1 MTTLIKLRQTN
12 TPGRVPTTGQLEFGE
27 AALNTADGKLFI
39 KKAEFAN
46 TSSFAVS
53 FLNSGGSD
61 WIVQGTDRTGPIVS
75 LDGNIS
81 IQAGDTLTITNNA
94 SGHPLY
100 LKTVAGTGTDD
111 QIFNAIG
118 QGAQGG
124 SDVVW
129 IPNPDQVGT
138 YYYQCSVHSGMVGT
152 ITVSSGTVTESIVEF
167 SADPQDI
174 LNLIKTVDGANSGLD
189 SDLLDGQSGEYYL
202 DYNNFTNVPPAT
214 LDLTLNGKVTG
225 NAFSNTGV
233 MTLTTELA
241 NTGVT
246 AGTYGSASLV
256 PILTIDEDGR
266 ITVANTTSVAGVSAT
281 NWYVANNTFVI
292 QTADGGVF
300 KTPIDE
306 FTNLTVNGD
315 ITVTGTVDGR
325 DIAADG
331 IILDGL
337 ASATTTVNLSGKVT
351 GSAVSNNG
359 VIDITTELAN
369 TGVIAGTYGSASQIP
384 IITVDED
391 GRVTL
396 LSNTAVAGVESFTW
410 ETANNT
416 LRLETGDGTV
426 RFVNVDNFTN
436 LTVNGDIIVT
446 GDVDGRDISVDGAK
460 LDLIEDG
467 ATADQTATE
476 ILNALKTVDG
486 PGSGLNADLLDGAN
500 GDYYLEYS
508 NFTNVPDATF
518 VLNQIKTV
526 DGIGSGLDADLLDGL
541 HASEILSQAAN
552 SAASQIGDGSIQIVA
567 GDALIGGGTFTTNQF
582 TNQVITINHEDV
594 SAQANVDNADGSVL
608 QDINFDTF
616 GHVVGVSS
624 IDLDTRYYTE
634 TELDNG
640 QLDNRYYTE
649 TESDGRFAFQ
659 TITITGANGLTGG
672 GDLSASRTISHAD
685 TSSQANVVFAN
696 TSLAPEF
703 IESVSFDDFGHVVS
717 VTKGIRNY
725 LDQATADARYVNVT
739 GDTMTGD
746 LEVQADIIQDYARL
760 ITLTASSSSVFPA
773 LILQWTG
780 SDYSSGELTIT
791 ATTSLGTQISKM
803 LIVHDGTTAYATE
816 FGNISTTANDL
827 ASFDVGLGSGNVNVV
842 AVNASATPTTYKIFA
857 RLVE

>member
-46 TSSFAVS
+46 TSSFAVD
-53 FLNSGGSD
+53 FLNNGGQD

-81 IQAGDTLTITNNA
+81 IQAGDTLTITNDA
-94 SGHPLY
+94 VGHPLY
-100 LKTVAGTGTDD
+100 LKTAAGTGTDD

-118 QGAQGG
+118 QGAQAGT
-124 SDVVW
+124 DVVW

-138 YYYQCSVHSGMVGT
+138 YYYQCSIHSGMVGT
-152 ITVSSGTVTESIVEF
+152 ITVTAGSSTESIVEF

-214 LDLTLNGKVTG
+214 LDLTLAGKVTG

-369 TGVIAGTYGSASQIP
+369 TGVTAGTYGSASQIP

-426 RFVNVDNFTN
+426 RFVNVDNFTD

-446 GDVDGRDISVDGAK
+446 GNVDGRDVSVDGAK

-486 PGSGLNADLLDGAN
+486 PGSGLNADLLDDAN
-500 GDYYLEYS
+500 GAFYLEYS

-526 DGIGSGLDADLLDGL
+526 DGTGSGLDADLLDGL

-552 SAASQIGDGSIQIVA
+552 SAASQIGDGSIEIVA

-582 TNQVITINHEDV
+582 TNQTITINHEDV
-594 SAQANVDNADGSVL
+594 SAQANVDNSAGNVL

-634 TELDNG
+634 TELDGG

-649 TESDGRFAFQ
+649 TESDGRFALQ
-659 TITITGANGLTGG
+659 TITITGGDGLTGG
-672 GDLSASRTISHAD
+672 GDLSASRIITHAD
-685 TSSQANVVFAN
+685 TSSQANIVFAN
-696 TSLAPEF
+696 TAVSPEF
-703 IESVSFDDFGHVVS
+703 IESLDFDDFGHVVS

-780 SDYSSGELTIT
+780 ADYASGELTIT
-791 ATTSLGTQISKM
+791 AATSSGTQISKM

-827 ASFDVGLGSGNVNVV
+827 ASFDVGLSSGNVNVV
-842 AVNASATPTTYKIFA
+842 ATNASATATTYKIFA

>member
-526 DGIGSGLDADLLDGL
+526 DGTGSGLDADLLDGL

-760 ITLTASSSSVFPA
+760 ITLTASSSTVFPA

>member
-1 MTTLIKLRQTN
+1 KLRQTN
-12 TPGRVPTTGQLEFGE
+12 APGRVPTTGQLEFGE

-61 WIVQGTDRTGPIVS
+61 WIVQGTDRTGSIVS

-100 LKTVAGTGTDD
+100 LKTAPGTGTDD

-214 LDLTLNGKVTG
+214 LDLTLDGKVTG

-369 TGVIAGTYGSASQIP
+369 TGVTAGTYGSASQIP

-446 GDVDGRDISVDGAK
+446 GDVDGRDVSVDGAK

-476 ILNALKTVDG
+476 ILNALKTIDG
-486 PGSGLNADLLDGAN
+486 PGSGLDADLLDGAN

-526 DGIGSGLDADLLDGL
+526 DGTGSGLDADLLDGL

-552 SAASQIGDGSIQIVA
+552 SAASQIGDASIQIVA
-567 GDALIGGGTFTTNQF
+567 GAALIGGGTFTTNQF
-582 TNQVITINHEDV
+582 TNQVIT
-594 SAQANVDNADGSVL
+594 
-608 QDINFDTF
+608 
-616 GHVVGVSS
+616 
-624 IDLDTRYYTE
+624 
-634 TELDNG
+634 
-640 QLDNRYYTE
+640 
-649 TESDGRFAFQ
+649 
-659 TITITGANGLTGG
+659 
-672 GDLSASRTISHAD
+672 
-685 TSSQANVVFAN
+685 
-696 TSLAPEF
+696 
-703 IESVSFDDFGHVVS
+703 
-717 VTKGIRNY
+717 
-725 LDQATADARYVNVT
+725 
-739 GDTMTGD
+739 
-746 LEVQADIIQDYARL
+746 
-760 ITLTASSSSVFPA
+760 
-773 LILQWTG
+773 
-780 SDYSSGELTIT
+780 
-791 ATTSLGTQISKM
+791 
-803 LIVHDGTTAYATE
+803 
-816 FGNISTTANDL
+816 
-827 ASFDVGLGSGNVNVV
+827 
-842 AVNASATPTTYKIFA
+842 
-857 RLVE
+857 